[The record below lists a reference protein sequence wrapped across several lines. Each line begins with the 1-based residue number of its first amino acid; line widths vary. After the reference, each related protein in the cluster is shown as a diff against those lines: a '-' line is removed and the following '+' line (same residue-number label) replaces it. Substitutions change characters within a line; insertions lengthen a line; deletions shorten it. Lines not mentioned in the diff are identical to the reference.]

1 MSEIDREALFS
12 DIDKIME
19 QQGFTNIG
27 SSSTPI
33 EVEATDEPEPE
44 NMATIQPHELDMIE
58 RVVNPELAR
67 RVELEPEPVEEQMVV
82 QPEAADMVVDSK
94 PELEPVF
101 PNTASEMPDNKT
113 EVEFVPD
120 ETMEPDVVSLS
131 LEKPVSQ
138 NYGDM
143 VKPEVAAAKPSQ
155 VSSDKFTTIEKPM
168 EWSLGSE
175 TETDDLPKS
184 DNYETPVSYLEEAKS
199 DGIQV
204 ENVAFGDISVG
215 VETESVEFAVGHPLI
230 RLFRNILIVVALA
243 LVISLFITKFIAHH
257 TSVDGSS
264 MSPTLTNGDQLIVE
278 ELSYYF
284 HDPERF
290 DIVVFPISTEDDYI
304 KRVIGLP
311 GETVQIVNGQVYI
324 NGALLT
330 DDRYGAELI
339 EDPGMAADTI
349 YLQPDEYFVL
359 GDNRN
364 ASVDSRFPE
373 VGLIHKK
380 DIEGRAW
387 LRFYPFGSFGSV
399 N

>member
-1 MSEIDREALFS
+1 MSDFDRDALFS

-19 QQGFTNIG
+19 QQGFSNIG
-27 SSSTPI
+27 SSSMPVEI
-33 EVEATDEPEPE
+33 EATDEPESE

-58 RVVNPELAR
+58 RVVNPELAAK
-67 RVELEPEPVEEQMVV
+67 RVELELETQEELMEAQPLDDQQINVGQTFPEPVAASAPTVNDAEE
-82 QPEAADMVVDSK
+82 ES
-94 PELEPVF
+94 
-101 PNTASEMPDNKT
+101 
-113 EVEFVPD
+113 
-120 ETMEPDVVSLS
+120 MEPDVVSLS
-131 LEKPVSQ
+131 LEKPVSP
-138 NYGDM
+138 NYEDM
-143 VKPEVAAAKPSQ
+143 VEPEVNLTRSEP
-155 VSSDKFTTIEKPM
+155 VSPDKFTTIEKPM

-175 TETDDLPKS
+175 SKS
-184 DNYETPVSYLEEAKS
+184 GEEQKSENYVPPVSYLEEASS

-215 VETESVEFAVGHPLI
+215 VETESVEFSVGHPFI

-243 LVISLFITKFIAHH
+243 LVISLFITKFIASH

-264 MSPTLTNGDQLIVE
+264 MSPTLTSGDQLIVE
-278 ELSYYF
+278 KFSYYF

-324 NGALLT
+324 NGNLLT
-330 DDRYGAELI
+330 DDRYGAEII
-339 EDPGMAADTI
+339 EDPGTAADTI
-349 YLQPDEYFVL
+349 FLQPDEYFVL

-387 LRFYPFGSFGSV
+387 LRFYPFGSFGLV